1 MFFNIKSTEL
11 DKLIKIFEEIRDNPN
26 WYHESN
32 LYQLYKQRITITEFF
47 DLMSTDRDYSHLANK
62 E

>member
-32 LYQLYKQRITITEFF
+32 LY
-47 DLMSTDRDYSHLANK
+47 
-62 E
+62 